1 MLYNSE
7 NINVLAEI
15 VTKTPN
21 KRGIRTYEF
30 KYRGNYSSRV
40 HKKSGEGDIYSIIGL
55 VTDFILKEREIG
67 FDYFWELY
75 ISG

>member
-15 VTKTPN
+15 ATKTSN

-30 KYRGNYSSRV
+30 KYRGNYSSQVYKRR
-40 HKKSGEGDIYSIIGL
+40 GEGDIYSIIGL